1 MTQAALKFATAMNY
15 GVEVQKNPLVIPAW
29 IAKEMGDPEVLL
41 FESQRAYGQA
51 RYKKRLE
58 RLGKGTGKKGRPR
71 TKLSED
77 DHSRLSQTL
86 KAYLEATK

>member
-1 MTQAALKFATAMNY
+1 MTYAALKFATAMNY

-58 RLGKGTGKKGRPR
+58 RLGKGTGKQGRPR
-71 TKLSED
+71 TRMSDED
-77 DHSRLSQTL
+77 RARLAKTL
-86 KAYLEATK
+86 QEYRDAVK